1 MADPRCLGA
10 VLVLPAALL
19 SEPLSGCSAGPL
31 SAGPLNDA
39 RVARV
44 AGGAR
49 RCDSVLCGL
58 EALRT
63 RAGASDWVLV
73 HDAARPC
80 LTASDLNRLLT
91 AGREQTVGALLAA
104 PVTDTIKQ
112 ATTPMAC
119 VSTVDRATLWRA
131 LTPQMFRYAPL
142 CAALR
147 SAVAGNRAPTDE
159 AEAFEWQG
167 AYALLVPALENNIK
181 ITTAEDLTIAAA
193 VLDARTERAERA
205 EREES

>member
-1 MADPRCLGA
+1 MADPRCLGG

-39 RVARV
+39 RMVRV

-58 EALRT
+58 EALKS
-63 RAGASDWVLV
+63 RAGANDWVLV

-112 ATTPMAC
+112 AGTGMLCAG
-119 VSTVDRATLWRA
+119 TVDRATLWRA

-147 SAVAGNRAPTDE
+147 SAVASNRAPTDE

-167 AYALLVPALENNIK
+167 AQALLVPALENNIK
-181 ITTAEDLTIAAA
+181 VTTAEDLTIAAA
-193 VLDARTERAERA
+193 ILSARVEG
-205 EREES
+205 EES